1 MIRSAKP
8 MIDLLMLLLLLFSSQ
23 QIVTTMQYQN
33 ISVSESEP
41 LQDESTSNDV
51 VPDRLKRLS
60 IALLSNGSLLFNDEE
75 ISLSDL
81 LKKARAERV
90 VKAYIHIDDDVSYTR
105 IREVIRELS
114 NNGLVI
120 ELG

>member
-8 MIDLLMLLLLLFSSQ
+8 MIDLLILLLLLFSGQQVATTVQSQ
-23 QIVTTMQYQN
+23 D
-33 ISVSESEP
+33 ISVSEGQP
-41 LQDESTSNDV
+41 FQDELTSNDAAT
-51 VPDRLKRLS
+51 DKLRRLS
-60 IALLSNGSLLFNDEE
+60 VNLLSNGSLLFNDEE
-75 ISLSDL
+75 TSLSDL

-90 VKAYIHIDDDVSYTR
+90 VKAYIHIDDDVPYTR

-114 NNGLVI
+114 NNGLAI

>member
-8 MIDLLMLLLLLFSSQ
+8 MIDLLILLLLLFSGQQVATTVQSQ
-23 QIVTTMQYQN
+23 D
-33 ISVSESEP
+33 ISVSEGEP
-41 LQDESTSNDV
+41 FQDELASNDAAT
-51 VPDRLKRLS
+51 DKLKRLS
-60 IALLSNGSLLFNDEE
+60 VNLLSNGSLLFNDEE
-75 ISLSDL
+75 TSLSDL

-90 VKAYIHIDDDVSYTR
+90 VKAYIHIDDDVSYIR

-114 NNGLVI
+114 NNGLAI